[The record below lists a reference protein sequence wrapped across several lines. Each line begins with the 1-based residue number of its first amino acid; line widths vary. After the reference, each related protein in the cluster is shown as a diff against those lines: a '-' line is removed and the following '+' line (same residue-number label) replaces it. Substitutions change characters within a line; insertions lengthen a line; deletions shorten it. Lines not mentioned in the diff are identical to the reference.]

1 VDKNTV
7 TDAIR
12 FLEQR
17 LINSG
22 LNISKIILFGSQ
34 AREQANEDSDID
46 IVIIS
51 EDFEDKDIFERCEMT
66 KDAEIMTIREFMIPI
81 DIITMTPD
89 EFDSESSLIA
99 GFARNG
105 KVVSQA

>member
-7 TDAIR
+7 KDAIR

-89 EFDSESSLIA
+89 EFNSESSIIA

>member
-1 VDKNTV
+1 MDKSTV

-99 GFARNG
+99 GFAKNG

>member
-22 LNISKIILFGSQ
+22 LSISKIILFGSQ
-34 AREQANEDSDID
+34 AKEQANEDSDID

-89 EFDSESSLIA
+89 EFDSESSIIA

>member
-1 VDKNTV
+1 VDKSTV

-51 EDFEDKDIFERCEMT
+51 EDFEDKEIFERCEMT

-89 EFDSESSLIA
+89 EFDSESSIIA

>member
-1 VDKNTV
+1 MDKNTV
-7 TDAIR
+7 MNAIR

-46 IVIIS
+46 IVVIS

-89 EFDSESSLIA
+89 EFDSESSIIA

>member
-1 VDKNTV
+1 MDTNTV
-7 TDAIR
+7 MSAIK

-22 LNISKIILFGSQ
+22 LNVSKIILFGSQ
-34 AREQANEDSDID
+34 AREQANDESDID
-46 IVIIS
+46 LVLIS
-51 EDFEDKDIFERCEMT
+51 EDFKNKNIFERFALI
-66 KDAEIMTIREFMIPI
+66 KDADVMTIREFMIPI

-105 KVVSQA
+105 KVVSPA

>member
-1 VDKNTV
+1 MDRNTV

-34 AREQANEDSDID
+34 ARDQANEDSDID

-105 KVVSQA
+105 KVVSQT